1 MKTLPYWFIGVGTV
15 FALVGMGFGV
25 YMSIVQDF
33 ALAPA
38 HAHNNL
44 LGWVT
49 MALYGFY
56 YKAVP
61 RAAVTRLAVAHFW
74 IAFVGALTFGPG
86 VALAILGKTEAV
98 ISVSSILVII
108 GMLIFAWTVWSN
120 KDGLSVD

>member
-108 GMLIFAWTVWSN
+108 GMLIFAWTAWSN